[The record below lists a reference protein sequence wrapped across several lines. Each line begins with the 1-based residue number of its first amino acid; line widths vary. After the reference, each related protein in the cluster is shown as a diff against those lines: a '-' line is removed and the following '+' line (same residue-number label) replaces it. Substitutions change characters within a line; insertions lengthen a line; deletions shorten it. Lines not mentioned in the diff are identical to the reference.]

1 METQKVSAGE
11 RITIGGITLLP
22 IINTSVHCWNAK
34 MGIAGYGSKAL
45 DGIVV
50 VSEKWTGAM
59 NVAGEEVPV
68 ERYAEKV
75 PEVKE
80 LLENTQ

>member
-1 METQKVSAGE
+1 METQEVSVGQ
-11 RITIGGITLLP
+11 RITVGGTTLLP
-22 IINTSVHCWNAK
+22 IISTTVRCLNVER
-34 MGIAGYGSKAL
+34 GIVCYGSKTL

-59 NVAGEEVPV
+59 NIAGEEVPV
-68 ERYAEKV
+68 ERYTEKV

-80 LLENTQ
+80 LLKNTK

>member
-1 METQKVSAGE
+1 LETQEVSAGE
-11 RITIGGITLLP
+11 RITVEGITLLP
-22 IINTSVHCWNAK
+22 IISTTVRCLNVGR
-34 MGIAGYGSKAL
+34 GIIGYGSKTL

-68 ERYAEKV
+68 ERYAEEI
-75 PEVKE
+75 PEVRE
-80 LLENTQ
+80 LLQNAQ

>member
-1 METQKVSAGE
+1 LETQEVRAGE

-22 IINTSVHCWNAK
+22 IINTSVRCLNVER
-34 MGIAGYGSKAL
+34 GIVCYGSKTL

-68 ERYAEKV
+68 ERYAEQV
-75 PEVKE
+75 PEVRE
-80 LLENTQ
+80 LLESTQ

>member
-1 METQKVSAGE
+1 LETQEISAGE
-11 RITIGGITLLP
+11 SITIGGITLLP
-22 IINTSVHCWNAK
+22 IINTSVRCWNIRR
-34 MGIAGYGSKAL
+34 GIFGFGSKTL

-68 ERYAEKV
+68 ERYTEKV

-80 LLENTQ
+80 LLKNTR